1 MLCGASWWYDF
12 TRFDC
17 DVRYTEGCL
26 HLAHTNIDGLI
37 NLHSATFFIQ
47 GLGTRGRNSAGRRA
61 GSPGAAGLAA
71 GWSAEWRTLL
81 VQGGRRDKLRPGDI
95 LGALTSSGSG
105 SGLSGAD
112 VGTIEVTDQRT
123 WVAVRSAAAA
133 EAAAA
138 LGKTRIKKSKFK
150 VYLVDET

>member
-1 MLCGASWWYDF
+1 MGGALCA
-12 TRFDC
+12 R
-17 DVRYTEGCL
+17 
-26 HLAHTNIDGLI
+26 
-37 NLHSATFFIQ
+37 
-47 GLGTRGRNSAGRRA
+47 GT
-61 GSPGAAGLAA
+61 PAAG
-71 GWSAEWRTLL
+71 GPLL
-81 VQGGRRDKLRPGDI
+81 RPRRPAVRCCVACGGRHPGVVSDVGRGVPYLTQVQGGRRDKLRPGDI

-150 VYLVDET
+150 VHLVDET

>member
-1 MLCGASWWYDF
+1 MLGSW
-12 TRFDC
+12 
-17 DVRYTEGCL
+17 
-26 HLAHTNIDGLI
+26 
-37 NLHSATFFIQ
+37 
-47 GLGTRGRNSAGRRA
+47 RA
-61 GSPGAAGLAA
+61 FL
-71 GWSAEWRTLL
+71 TQ

-133 EAAAA
+133 KAAAA

-150 VYLVDET
+150 VHLVDET

>member
-1 MLCGASWWYDF
+1 MRVVA
-12 TRFDC
+12 
-17 DVRYTEGCL
+17 CL
-26 HLAHTNIDGLI
+26 LA
-37 NLHSATFFIQ
+37 Q
-47 GLGTRGRNSAGRRA
+47 
-61 GSPGAAGLAA
+61 
-71 GWSAEWRTLL
+71 

-112 VGTIEVTDQRT
+112 VGTIEGTDQRT

-138 LGKTRIKKSKFK
+138 LSKTRIKKSKFK
-150 VYLVDET
+150 VHLVDET